1 MLFRPRNPIRVAG
14 LVLHGLVPKRQRQIA
29 ERIGA
34 LIERDLISHDDIRK
48 VLESPETS
56 AQASQFLS
64 EQVDGFVA
72 KLTMQNPMVGA
83 FLQGPML
90 DQIKGILSKQIAER
104 FPDFMGRVVERV
116 EERLDIKEL
125 VTDKVNAFD
134 LSKLESMIY
143 EVSSRE
149 LKTIELLGGVL
160 GFIVGLGQVGLL
172 LVTR

>member
-1 MLFRPRNPIRVAG
+1 
-14 LVLHGLVPKRQRQIA
+14 
-29 ERIGA
+29 
-34 LIERDLISHDDIRK
+34 
-48 VLESPETS
+48 
-56 AQASQFLS
+56 
-64 EQVDGFVA
+64 
-72 KLTMQNPMVGA
+72 
-83 FLQGPML
+83 
-90 DQIKGILSKQIAER
+90 
-104 FPDFMGRVVERV
+104 MGRVVERV